1 MSGGRSGV
9 GLTLPF
15 RLLIY
20 IVYCVAAVAQVVES
34 GLAGNL
40 KVVGSIPKQSIEVS
54 LTKHLTLIDV
64 ESRQKRPKAMK
75 R

>member
-20 IVYCVAAVAQVVES
+20 IVYCVAAVAQVVERV
-34 GLAGNL
+34 GNL
-40 KVVGSIPKQSIEVS
+40 KVVGSIPGFTMQSIEVS
-54 LTKHLTLIDV
+54 LTKHLTLPDV
-64 ESRQKRPKAMK
+64 AM
-75 R
+75 